1 MKWRL
6 TFGDPRAPRHTTW
19 NSTRV
24 EVPADAVGGHV
35 SISAAAEMASAS
47 MSVRHVGWTLIE
59 AKLVPDGD
67 QVVDWIVPY
76 PVAKLAFDPTAIEDP
91 TLQQVWGDPLART
104 IWIGVKYRHLTSQ
117 HFPQE
122 CLRAAGEIRRLK
134 PTDVTALQRAM
145 RHVQHG
151 IKEPFWTQFL
161 PFVLGEKQFGF
172 VYERPA
178 PQDAEPV
185 PVL

>member
-6 TFGDPRAPRHTTW
+6 TFGDPQAPHHTTW

-24 EVPADAVGGHV
+24 EVPTDVVGDHI
-35 SISAAAEMASAS
+35 SISAAVEMASAS
-47 MSVRHVGWTLIE
+47 MIVRHVSWTLIE

-67 QVVDWIVPY
+67 TIIDWVVPY
-76 PVAKLAFDPTAIEDP
+76 PVARLSFDPTAIEDP
-91 TLQQVWGDPLART
+91 TLQRVWDDPLART

-117 HFPQE
+117 HFPEE
-122 CLRAAGEIRRLK
+122 CLEAAKRIRRLK
-134 PTDVTALQRAM
+134 PTDVTSLKIAM
-145 RHVQHG
+145 GMTHG

-161 PFVLGEKQFGF
+161 PYVLGEKQFGF

-178 PQDAEPV
+178 LRDTETV
-185 PVL
+185 PAL